1 MAHVACRTCTVHVA
15 RKCCTL
21 SAALLRESQEA
32 LGRLVEAALRG
43 LVACCMLHAVTWP
56 CCSLHPAH
64 CMLRDSVPTEDE
76 VGQLAV
82 AHGATVARSGHGL
95 PRRGRGPDPQRELP
109 NPTTPGR
116 TATCVIHD
124 TACRDALTTACTTQ
138 RPPSECRKLPTSRQR
153 TAPCISP
160 QQFARKLPPA
170 ARKQNVGADTSAWM
184 RKAPCS
190 SAAGPAAAA
199 AEWRVCA
206 RHGCR
211 RAPTAT
217 MPRAASFPLTCMQS
231 SRR

>member
-1 MAHVACRTCTVHVA
+1 MHRAHSMAHVACRTCMVHVA
-15 RKCCTL
+15 RKCCTFARCVVARKPGSNR
-21 SAALLRESQEA
+21 SARR
-32 LGRLVEAALRG
+32 GGAAWAR
-43 LVACCMLHAVTWP
+43 CMLHVAR
-56 CCSLHPAH
+56 CNLALLQFAFGSLHAF
-64 CMLRDSVPTEDE
+64 CDSVPTEDE

-82 AHGATVARSGHGL
+82 AHGATVRRSGHGL

-199 AEWRVCA
+199 AE
-206 RHGCR
+206 
-211 RAPTAT
+211 
-217 MPRAASFPLTCMQS
+217 
-231 SRR
+231 